1 MKKNVFKWMLA
12 LAVLATPMVFTACG
26 DDKTD
31 SPATP
36 DPDETVVKVTYEMHE
51 SALSGTA
58 ESTEFN
64 ATVIKLRTEM
74 YTALYSS
81 VGLTYNPSLP
91 NPFLLVPATDETKV
105 LNALDATYARLKDTD
120 LKGGAYILTLRKDGS
135 TLRTYNFGEE
145 ISVDGVRYA
154 ISFENAKLN
163 SDKFWIGDETGT
175 KTEGSNGPAWACTY
189 TEGPATVNMTYGGSY
204 WSGFAISAC
213 TGKTFASYS
222 GTDQYNNVT
231 GKAYKGDNFLVVQN
245 AYGNESI
252 TFSTP
257 VSILGFNYTNSAVAA
272 NSILNGDAISGE
284 KFGADDFLTCTVT
297 GLRKDG
303 KTVTYDIELAKDGEY
318 IDYWKSTRNMR
329 TSFNNITK
337 LTFSFKGSRNGEY
350 GLNTPAYMCI
360 DNIIVYAQE

>member
-145 ISVDGVRYA
+145 ISV
-154 ISFENAKLN
+154 N
-163 SDKFWIGDETGT
+163 
-175 KTEGSNGPAWACTY
+175 
-189 TEGPATVNMTYGGSY
+189 
-204 WSGFAISAC
+204 
-213 TGKTFASYS
+213 
-222 GTDQYNNVT
+222 
-231 GKAYKGDNFLVVQN
+231 
-245 AYGNESI
+245 
-252 TFSTP
+252 
-257 VSILGFNYTNSAVAA
+257 
-272 NSILNGDAISGE
+272 
-284 KFGADDFLTCTVT
+284 
-297 GLRKDG
+297 
-303 KTVTYDIELAKDGEY
+303 
-318 IDYWKSTRNMR
+318 
-329 TSFNNITK
+329 
-337 LTFSFKGSRNGEY
+337 
-350 GLNTPAYMCI
+350 
-360 DNIIVYAQE
+360 